1 MNVKQ
6 IIGLI
11 FISCILLVGC
21 QKDDYLKQEEKEKY
35 SASLTLTFSSSSIL
49 ETRGLEDLDDSNN
62 VEEWEKIVDG
72 RQMYRLAVFLIN
84 EENEIQAYQ
93 ELEEDSEGFN
103 DTHTEATVT
112 FTNINH
118 GNYQLLAVANYGT
131 ESSLNLTGAL
141 SMDPA
146 TITATELL
154 NKRITSES
162 DSYLCNKETPYPL
175 TLRKNIVLQPGANTV
190 DGELVR
196 TYARIRIG
204 IRNQSAV
211 ADLKVSNLDFSDKF
225 TQTNVNLFNTG
236 GNSSVSPVLTSEDA
250 VHAFSETI
258 VPKIVGTDDN
268 MKVNESVLFDG
279 YLLESENN
287 DGYSYT
293 LTVDYGGGNVV
304 DDKNTVNSTTTLNNQ
319 SNGRQFLFK
328 AQNGGFLYV
337 NGNSIVVDNSSE
349 DIILAK
355 SDITSYLWTFEGN
368 ENSYK
373 IKSVSSG
380 KYISSSASL
389 SNSGQIWSFSDNNS
403 ALRIYYTSGYWWNT
417 ETTYLRVNKNQ
428 LTTDDS
434 STNFVFYPV
443 IVGASKTITIPISV
457 IDKQTGEAN
466 PIKAIQRND
475 LINILITTNYNE
487 KLGHF
492 TFEVAD
498 WKQIQGGVTF
508 D

>member
-287 DGYSYT
+287 DGYSY
-293 LTVDYGGGNVV
+293 
-304 DDKNTVNSTTTLNNQ
+304 LNC
-319 SNGRQFLFK
+319 
-328 AQNGGFLYV
+328 
-337 NGNSIVVDNSSE
+337 
-349 DIILAK
+349 
-355 SDITSYLWTFEGN
+355 
-368 ENSYK
+368 
-373 IKSVSSG
+373 
-380 KYISSSASL
+380 
-389 SNSGQIWSFSDNNS
+389 
-403 ALRIYYTSGYWWNT
+403 
-417 ETTYLRVNKNQ
+417 
-428 LTTDDS
+428 
-434 STNFVFYPV
+434 
-443 IVGASKTITIPISV
+443 
-457 IDKQTGEAN
+457 
-466 PIKAIQRND
+466 
-475 LINILITTNYNE
+475 
-487 KLGHF
+487 
-492 TFEVAD
+492 
-498 WKQIQGGVTF
+498 
-508 D
+508 

>member
-1 MNVKQ
+1 MNVKR
-6 IIGLI
+6 IIDLI

-72 RQMYRLAVFLIN
+72 RKMYRLAVFLIN

-154 NKRITSES
+154 NKRIASES

-175 TLRKNIVLQPGANTV
+175 TLRKNIVLQPGANTA

-211 ADLKVSNLDFSDKF
+211 ADLKVSNLKFSDKF

-250 VHAFSETI
+250 IHAFSETT

-268 MKVNESVLFDG
+268 MKVNEAVLFDG

-293 LTVDYGGGNVV
+293 LAVDYVGGNVV
-304 DDKNTVNSTTTLNNQ
+304 DDKNTVNSTTTLN
-319 SNGRQFLFK
+319 SRYNGRQFLFK
-328 AQNGGFLYV
+328 AQNGGFLYA
-337 NGNSIVVDNSSE
+337 NGTTVSVDNSSQ
-349 DIILAK
+349 DVILAK
-355 SDITSYLWTFEGN
+355 QDITSYLWTFE
-368 ENSYK
+368 ENGISSYK
-373 IKSVSSG
+373 IKSVSTG
-380 KYISSSASL
+380 RYISSNASL
-389 SNSGQIWSFSDNNS
+389 SNSGQNWSFSDNNS
-403 ALRIYYTSGYWWNT
+403 ALRISYYNYSTCYLVVEDYNL
-417 ETTYLRVNKNQ
+417 EYTYNRNK
-428 LTTDDS
+428 S
-434 STNFVFYPV
+434 SNFIFYP
-443 IVGASKTITIPISV
+443 IIGASKTITIPISV

-466 PIKAIQRND
+466 PITAIQRND
-475 LINILITTNYNE
+475 LINILITANYNE

>member
-21 QKDDYLKQEEKEKY
+21 QKDDYPKQEEMDKY
-35 SASLTLTFSSSSIL
+35 PASLTLSFSSSAIL

-72 RQMYRLAVFLIN
+72 RKMYRLAVFLIN

-93 ELEEDSEGFN
+93 ELDENSEGFN
-103 DTHTEATVT
+103 DTHTEAIVT
-112 FTNINH
+112 FTNITH

-154 NKRITSES
+154 NKRIASES

-175 TLRKNIVLQPGANTV
+175 TLRKNIVLQPGANTA

-211 ADLKVSNLDFSDKF
+211 ADLKVSNLKFSDRF

-250 VHAFSETI
+250 IHAFSETI

-287 DGYSYT
+287 NGYSYT

-304 DDKNTVNSTTTLNNQ
+304 DDENTVNSTTTLNNRY
-319 SNGRQFLFK
+319 NGRQFLFK

-355 SDITSYLWTFEGN
+355 SDITPYLWTFEKYQ
-368 ENSYK
+368 NSNYY

-380 KYISSSASL
+380 KYISSNASL
-389 SNSGQIWSFSDNNS
+389 SNSKQNWSFSNNNS
-403 ALRIYYTSGYWWNT
+403 ALQIYTSD
-417 ETTYLRVNKNQ
+417 TYLRINKNSF
-428 LTTDDS
+428 TTTTKS
-434 STNFVFYPV
+434 SNASNFVFYP
-443 IVGASKTITIPISV
+443 IATSLASTSVTIPISV

-466 PIKAIQRND
+466 PITAIKRND
-475 LINILITTNYNE
+475 LINILITANYNE

>member
-1 MNVKQ
+1 MNVKR

-21 QKDDYLKQEEKEKY
+21 QKDDYPTQEEMDKY
-35 SASLTLTFSSSSIL
+35 PASLTLSFSSSSIL

-154 NKRITSES
+154 NKRIASES

-175 TLRKNIVLQPGANTV
+175 TLRKNIVLQPGANTAE
-190 DGELVR
+190 GELVR

-250 VHAFSETI
+250 IHAFSETT

-279 YLLESENN
+279 YLLESENSN
-287 DGYSYT
+287 GYSYT

-304 DDKNTVNSTTTLNNQ
+304 DDGNTVNSTNTLNN
-319 SNGRQFLFK
+319 R
-328 AQNGGFLYV
+328 
-337 NGNSIVVDNSSE
+337 
-349 DIILAK
+349 
-355 SDITSYLWTFEGN
+355 
-368 ENSYK
+368 YK
-373 IKSVSSG
+373 
-380 KYISSSASL
+380 
-389 SNSGQIWSFSDNNS
+389 
-403 ALRIYYTSGYWWNT
+403 
-417 ETTYLRVNKNQ
+417 
-428 LTTDDS
+428 
-434 STNFVFYPV
+434 
-443 IVGASKTITIPISV
+443 
-457 IDKQTGEAN
+457 
-466 PIKAIQRND
+466 
-475 LINILITTNYNE
+475 
-487 KLGHF
+487 
-492 TFEVAD
+492 
-498 WKQIQGGVTF
+498 
-508 D
+508 

>member
-21 QKDDYLKQEEKEKY
+21 QKDDYPKQEEMDKY
-35 SASLTLTFSSSSIL
+35 PASLTLSFSSSAIL
-49 ETRGLEDLDDSNN
+49 ETRGLEDLDDNSNI
-62 VEEWEKIVDG
+62 EEWEKIVDG
-72 RQMYRLAVFLIN
+72 RKMYRLAVFLIN

-93 ELEEDSEGFN
+93 ELDENSEGFN

-154 NKRITSES
+154 NKRIASES

-175 TLRKNIVLQPGANTV
+175 TLRKNIVLQPGANTAE
-190 DGELVR
+190 GELVR

-250 VHAFSETI
+250 VHAFSETT

-293 LTVDYGGGNVV
+293 LTVDYGGSNVV
-304 DDKNTVNSTTTLNNQ
+304 DDENTVNSTNTLNNRY
-319 SNGRQFLFK
+319 NGRQFLFK
-328 AQNGGFLYV
+328 AQNVGFLYV

-355 SDITSYLWTFEGN
+355 SDITPYLWIFEQSG
-368 ENSYK
+368 NSYK
-373 IKSVSSG
+373 IKSVSTG
-380 KYISSSASL
+380 KYISSNASL
-389 SNSGQIWSFSDNNS
+389 SDSEQRWSFSNNNRT
-403 ALRIYYTSGYWWNT
+403 LRIYYSSGKNT
-417 ETTYLRVNKNQ
+417 YYLRIYNNQ
-428 LTTDDS
+428 LTTNS
-434 STNFVFYPV
+434 SNSTSFVFYP
-443 IVGASKTITIPISV
+443 IASSLASTSVTVPISV

-475 LINILITTNYNE
+475 LINILITANYNE

-492 TFEVAD
+492 IFEVAD

>member
-21 QKDDYLKQEEKEKY
+21 QKDDYPTQEEMDKY
-35 SASLTLTFSSSSIL
+35 PASLTLSFSSSSIL

-72 RQMYRLAVFLIN
+72 RKMYRLAVFLIN

-93 ELEEDSEGFN
+93 ELDENSEGFN

-154 NKRITSES
+154 NKRIASES

-175 TLRKNIVLQPGANTV
+175 TLRKNIVLQPGANTA

-211 ADLKVSNLDFSDKF
+211 ADLKVSNLKFSDRF

-250 VHAFSETI
+250 IHAFSETT

-279 YLLESENN
+279 YLLESENSN
-287 DGYSYT
+287 GYSYT

-389 SNSGQIWSFSDNNS
+389 SNSGQIWSFSENNNKS
-403 ALRIYYTSGYWWNT
+403 ALRIYYTSGKKTY
-417 ETTYLRVNKNQ
+417 YLRIYNNQ
-428 LTTDDS
+428 LTTNS
-434 STNFVFYPV
+434 SNSTSFVFYP
-443 IVGASKTITIPISV
+443 IASTSVTVPISV

-466 PIKAIQRND
+466 PVTAIQRND
-475 LINILITTNYNE
+475 LINILITANYNE

>member
-1 MNVKQ
+1 MNVKR

-21 QKDDYLKQEEKEKY
+21 QKDDYPKQEEKEQFP
-35 SASLTLTFSSSSIL
+35 ASLTLTFSSSSIL

-154 NKRITSES
+154 NKRIASES

-175 TLRKNIVLQPGANTV
+175 TLRKNIVLQPGANTA

-250 VHAFSETI
+250 IHAFSETT

-268 MKVNESVLFDG
+268 MKVNEAVLFDG

-293 LTVDYGGGNVV
+293 LAVDYVGGNVV
-304 DDKNTVNSTTTLNNQ
+304 DDKNTVNSTTTLN
-319 SNGRQFLFK
+319 SRYNGRQFLFK
-328 AQNGGFLYV
+328 AQNGGFLYA
-337 NGNSIVVDNSSE
+337 NGTTVSVDNSSQ
-349 DIILAK
+349 DVILAK
-355 SDITSYLWTFEGN
+355 QDITSYLWTFE
-368 ENSYK
+368 ENGISSYK
-373 IKSVSSG
+373 IKSVSTG
-380 KYISSSASL
+380 RYISSNASL
-389 SNSGQIWSFSDNNS
+389 SNSGQNWSFSDNNS
-403 ALRIYYTSGYWWNT
+403 ALRISYYNYSTCYLVVEDYNL
-417 ETTYLRVNKNQ
+417 EYTYNRNK
-428 LTTDDS
+428 S
-434 STNFVFYPV
+434 SNFIFYP
-443 IVGASKTITIPISV
+443 IIGASKTITIPISV

-466 PIKAIQRND
+466 PITAIQRND
-475 LINILITTNYNE
+475 LINILITANYNE

>member
-1 MNVKQ
+1 MNVKR

-21 QKDDYLKQEEKEKY
+21 QKDDYPKQEEKEQFP
-35 SASLTLTFSSSSIL
+35 ASLTLTFSSSSIL

-154 NKRITSES
+154 NKRIASES

-175 TLRKNIVLQPGANTV
+175 TLRKNIVLQPGANTADV
-190 DGELVR
+190 ELVR

-250 VHAFSETI
+250 IHAFSETT

-268 MKVNESVLFDG
+268 MKVNEAVLFDG

-293 LTVDYGGGNVV
+293 LAVDYVGGNVV
-304 DDKNTVNSTTTLNNQ
+304 DDKNTVNSTTTLN
-319 SNGRQFLFK
+319 SRYNGRQFLFK
-328 AQNGGFLYV
+328 AQNGGFLYA
-337 NGNSIVVDNSSE
+337 NGTTVSVDNSSQ
-349 DIILAK
+349 DVILAK
-355 SDITSYLWTFEGN
+355 QDITSYLWTFE
-368 ENSYK
+368 ENGISSYK
-373 IKSVSSG
+373 IKSVSTG
-380 KYISSSASL
+380 RYISSNASL
-389 SNSGQIWSFSDNNS
+389 SNSGQNWSFSDNNS
-403 ALRIYYTSGYWWNT
+403 ALRISYYNYSTCYLVVEDYNL
-417 ETTYLRVNKNQ
+417 EYTYNRNK
-428 LTTDDS
+428 S
-434 STNFVFYPV
+434 SNFIFYP
-443 IVGASKTITIPISV
+443 IIGASKTITIPISV

-466 PIKAIQRND
+466 PITAIQRND
-475 LINILITTNYNE
+475 LINILITANYNE